1 MPPTQDEKKYG
12 KANRVAPGGRTVGID
27 SETAKQMV
35 RKDDDVEPV
44 FYWTFGW
51 QLFDDVLCGLGAR
64 SVTVLTLVRCCIFIV
79 VANCF

>member
-1 MPPTQDEKKYG
+1 MESPTQDEQHIYG

-27 SETAKQMV
+27 SETAKMV

-51 QLFDDVLCGLGAR
+51 HLFDDVLCGLGAR
-64 SVTVLTLVRCCIFIV
+64 SVTVLTLVRCCSV
-79 VANCF
+79 LS